1 MKKYL
6 SILLV
11 AIMLF
16 ALAACGGGGE
26 EEVTTTEPTT
36 ESTTEET
43 TTEAPATD
51 GPITSSKGNVTV
63 SAAGDWE
70 YKGLYSPTMMEFTNK
85 AIAGACVYISDKEDM
100 EYEVQKKTVGY
111 AYPDK
116 AFDEIKIGDITFEY
130 MQGNGV
136 EYLIVPTSNGYA
148 IYIQVRGCTVED
160 ATALLET
167 LEIK

>member
-1 MKKYL
+1 MKKIL
-6 SILLV
+6 STLLAV
-11 AIMLF
+11 IMLF
-16 ALAACGGGGE
+16 ALTACGGSE
-26 EEVTTTEPTT
+26 EEVTTTELTT

-43 TTEAPATD
+43 TTEAPVTD
-51 GPITSSKGNVTV
+51 GPVTSSKGNVTV
-63 SAAGDWE
+63 TPAGDWE

-85 AIAGACVYISDKEDM
+85 AVAGACVYISDKEDM

-116 AFDEIKIGDITFEY
+116 AFDEVKIGDITFEH

-136 EYLIVPTSNGYA
+136 EYLIAPTSNGYA
-148 IYIQVRGCTVED
+148 IYIQIRGCTTED

>member
-1 MKKYL
+1 MKKFL
-6 SILLV
+6 AILLA

-16 ALAACGGGGE
+16 ALAACTGNE
-26 EEVTTTEPTT
+26 EEPTTEPT
-36 ESTTEET
+36 SEET

-51 GPITSSKGNVTV
+51 GPINSSKGNVTV
-63 SAAGDWE
+63 TVAGDWE

-85 AIAGACVYISDKEDM
+85 AISGASIYISDNEDM

-116 AFDEIKIGDITFEY
+116 SFDEIKIGDITFEH
-130 MQGNGV
+130 MQGTGI
-136 EYLIVPTSNGYA
+136 EYLIAPTSNGYA
-148 IYIQVRGCTVED
+148 IYIQVRDCTVED
-160 ATALLET
+160 ATDLLET

>member
-1 MKKYL
+1 MKKFL
-6 SILLV
+6 AILL
-11 AIMLF
+11 AIIMLF

-26 EEVTTTEPTT
+26 EEPTTTELTT
-36 ESTTEET
+36 ESTTET
-43 TTEAPATD
+43 TTEASAKD

-70 YKGLYSPTMMEFTNK
+70 YKGLYSPTMMEFTSK
-85 AIAGACVYISDKEDM
+85 AIEGACVYISDKEDM

-116 AFDEIKIGDITFEY
+116 AFDEIKIGDISFEY